1 VTRPMERHRP
11 VTGFVKKI
19 TNGSALS
26 PAGFLAG
33 TAVCGFRGSPGDD
46 LALLV
51 SKTDCAAAGVFTR
64 NRMAAAPVVVD
75 RETLAAQP
83 TAQRVVVTN
92 AGVANAGT
100 GVEGIEAA
108 RATQAEAA
116 RLVGCRPDQV
126 LVLSTGVIGELLE
139 MDKMVAGLGRAAS
152 SLSGDS
158 GLAAARAIM
167 TTDTRP
173 KHLALE
179 VELSQGRVRLGGM
192 AKGAGMIHPDMA
204 TLLGI
209 LTTDA
214 QIPEGFL
221 GGALRTAVDRSFH
234 RISVD
239 GDTSTN
245 DSVLILANGASQVP
259 ILERDRGIFG
269 NALEQL
275 CVELAQAVVR
285 DGEGAT
291 KFVHLQVT
299 GAPSVSEAVVVG
311 RVIATSPLVKTAL
324 AGGDPNW
331 GRILAAAG
339 RAGVDVDPGRWSLW
353 IGPGNSAT
361 VRLLKQGKPLPANR
375 RAAVEALAA
384 NEVTVRLDLDLG
396 QAAATVWTC
405 DLTHEYVTIN
415 AEYHT

>member
-1 VTRPMERHRP
+1 
-11 VTGFVKKI
+11 
-19 TNGSALS
+19 
-26 PAGFLAG
+26 
-33 TAVCGFRGSPGDD
+33 
-46 LALLV
+46 LLV
-51 SKTDCAAAGVFTR
+51 SNTDCAAAGVFTR

-75 RETLAAQP
+75 RETLDAQP

-100 GVEGIEAA
+100 GAEGIAAA

-139 MDKMVAGLGRAAS
+139 MDKMVAGLARATS

-158 GLAAARAIM
+158 GL
-167 TTDTRP
+167 
-173 KHLALE
+173 
-179 VELSQGRVRLGGM
+179 

-214 QIPEGFL
+214 QIPEGVL
-221 GGALRTAVDRSFH
+221 DGALRTAVDRSFH

-245 DSVLILANGASQVP
+245 DSVVILANGASRVP
-259 ILERDRGIFG
+259 VLERDLEIFG
-269 NALEQL
+269 DALEQL

-339 RAGVDVDPGRWSLW
+339 RADIDVDPGRWSLW
-353 IGPGNSAT
+353 IGQGSSAT
-361 VRLLKQGKPLPANR
+361 VQLLKQGKPLPANR
-375 RAAVEALAA
+375 LAAAEALAGK
-384 NEVTVRLDLDLG
+384 EVTVRLDLDLG